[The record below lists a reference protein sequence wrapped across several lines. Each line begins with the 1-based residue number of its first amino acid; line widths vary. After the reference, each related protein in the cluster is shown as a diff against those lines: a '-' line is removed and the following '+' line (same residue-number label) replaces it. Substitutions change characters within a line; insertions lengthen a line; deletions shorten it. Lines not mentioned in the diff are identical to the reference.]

1 MVSGK
6 KHSVIVVGAG
16 ASGMAA
22 AVCLAEGGANVALLE
37 TNDIPGKKLLA
48 TGNGKCNFTNNFQS
62 IECYRGEHPEAAMQ
76 LLARFDVPYILQFFE
91 SLGVPAKQR
100 DGYWYPNSEQAASVR
115 EAFVIRLRELHVPI
129 YENTYVKTVSKKE
142 KKFFITALRRD
153 MILPGKLKKDGK
165 KSGKP
170 KLSEP
175 YEICFEAEF
184 LVLATGGC
192 AGNISGA
199 DGSGYALARS
209 FGHRIIPPVPAL
221 VQLHAKDSELSR
233 LFGVRAQANV
243 TLRIADGEQIRTWN
257 ERGEILFTENG
268 LSGIPTMQLSR
279 FASKVLSK
287 GEVHKK
293 TEIFLDFFP
302 EISENNLQQMISKY
316 FAAFPQRT
324 PCQALI
330 GMLPAK
336 LLAVALSRTGVKGD
350 LPLALQNAGKN
361 NLLASRLAHTMK
373 YFYLE
378 IYGTNEFAS
387 AQVTAGGV
395 DLEEIRVVEM
405 ESKFAE
411 DLYIVGELA
420 DIDGTCGGY
429 NLHWAWMS
437 GLAAAEGIL
446 AKKRLSGKK
455 QRRDRARQ
463 EG

>member
-1 MVSGK
+1 MVSEK

-22 AVCLAEGGANVALLE
+22 ATRLAEGGVDVALLE
-37 TNDIPGKKLLA
+37 ANDTPGKKLLA

-76 LLARFDVPYILQFFE
+76 LLSRFDVPYILEFFE
-91 SLGVPAKQR
+91 NLGVPARER
-100 DGYWYPNSEQAASVR
+100 DGYWYPNSEQASSVR
-115 EAFVIRLRELHVPI
+115 EALVIRLRELHVPI
-129 YENTYVKTVSKKE
+129 YENTYVKTVLKKE
-142 KKFFITALRRD
+142 KEFFITALRRD
-153 MILPGKLKKDGK
+153 ILLPGKPKKDGK
-165 KSGKP
+165 KTGKP
-170 KLSEP
+170 KFSEP
-175 YEICFEAEF
+175 YEICFKTEF

-221 VQLHAKDSELSR
+221 VQLYAKNSELPR
-233 LFGVRAQANV
+233 LSGVRAQANL
-243 TLRIADGEQIRTWN
+243 TLRIADDKQIKIWN

-279 FASKVLSK
+279 FASKALSE
-287 GEVHKK
+287 GETHKK

-302 EISENNLQQMISKY
+302 EISENNLQQMIARY

-324 PCQALI
+324 SCQALI

-336 LLAVALSRTGVKGD
+336 LLSVAVSRAGLNED
-350 LPLALQNAGKN
+350 LPLNLQNLGN
-361 NLLASRLAHTMK
+361 NTLFASRLAHTMK
-373 YFYLE
+373 YFALE
-378 IYGTNEFAS
+378 ICGTNEFAN

-395 DLEEIRVVEM
+395 DLEGIKIAEM

-411 DLYIVGELA
+411 NLYIVGELA

-446 AKKRLSGKK
+446 AKQENLKFAKK
-455 QRRDRARQ
+455 I
-463 EG
+463 